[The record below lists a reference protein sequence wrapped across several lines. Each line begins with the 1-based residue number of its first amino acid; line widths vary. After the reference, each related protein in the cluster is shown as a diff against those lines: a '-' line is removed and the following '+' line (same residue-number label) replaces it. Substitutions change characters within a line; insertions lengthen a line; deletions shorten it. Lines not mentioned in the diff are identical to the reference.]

1 MENFKKTLRHTD
13 PMVLDD
19 FGTSLP
25 FIDVYLSTLDNQ
37 DSTIYK
43 SVPAHWSWFS
53 DFLEHEAMLGALG
66 EHRGWWLIYSMGEA
80 RPFLGYRIPRM
91 QAAVQTG
98 PWLGDSAPLALSS
111 PPCPVLKC

>member
-37 DSTIYK
+37 DATVSK
-43 SVPAHWSWFS
+43 SVPAPLS
-53 DFLEHEAMLGALG
+53 LAQGRRVG
-66 EHRGWWLIYSMGEA
+66 VVVGW
-80 RPFLGYRIPRM
+80 
-91 QAAVQTG
+91 Q
-98 PWLGDSAPLALSS
+98 
-111 PPCPVLKC
+111 

>member
-43 SVPAHWSWFS
+43 SVPAHWSWSS
-53 DFLEHEAMLGALG
+53 DFL
-66 EHRGWWLIYSMGEA
+66 SA
-80 RPFLGYRIPRM
+80 RPCR
-91 QAAVQTG
+91 
-98 PWLGDSAPLALSS
+98 
-111 PPCPVLKC
+111 VLWESIGVDG